1 MTITDEMVEVLLIAF
16 LYYIEIVVYFQIKS
30 TSFLI
35 YFACIECNSRFI
47 IVYIDFALGIY
58 SMRRV

>member
-35 YFACIECNSRFI
+35 YFACIECHSRFI

>member
-35 YFACIECNSRFI
+35 YFACIECHSLERPEH
-47 IVYIDFALGIY
+47 AGTAWE
-58 SMRRV
+58 S